1 MVKLV
6 YRTDEIKNVRDIF
19 DKIHYISMFY
29 HFGLYLVGKRISGL
43 SKSKYLKNYP

>member
-19 DKIHYISMFY
+19 DKEHYISMFY
-29 HFGLYLVGKRISGL
+29 HFGLYLVGKKDFLVCPKVNI
-43 SKSKYLKNYP
+43 